1 MHAHQISGRSVRS
14 KRRQNTKDSY
24 CFVATCAAG
33 LENLVLEEIASLGG
47 KEPVTVPGAVIWQAG
62 SLKTAY
68 LACLWSRFSSRIL
81 LRLTRFEAPTPE
93 EIYQETGKIDWSKHF
108 NGTTSFAVYATLV
121 NSAPELNHSHYASLR
136 VKDAV
141 VDQFRRRTGER
152 PDVDVRTPGIRLNLH
167 VEGTTATLSLD
178 LSGDSLHRRGYR
190 TGAGEAPLKETL
202 AAAIAYLSGVRVG
215 MSPDTCLL
223 DPLCGSGTL
232 LIEAALIIGDSAPG
246 LLREHFGFQHWLGH
260 NEKMWEGLVEAA
272 VQREDQYADTP
283 WPMILGYDADPHVV
297 AVARKNIINAGLGD
311 RITIKQRQLARLQ
324 PPTAEGLLLT
334 NPPYGERLSEK
345 EAVKYLYRALGRIFH
360 RHFSG
365 WRLGFFTANPDFAD
379 MLGMS
384 WQESHRLYNGPLKC
398 RLLTTA
404 LTAASP
410 GTSEESDEGMR
421 LSLQDLQETLQESN
435 QENDSVLPAQDFADR
450 LRKNCQRLFPWAE
463 ERKINCF
470 RIYDADIPEYNLA
483 IDVYEQWVHV
493 QEYEPPATVA
503 SEKAEERFNQA
514 LQVIRRLLD
523 VPHSQVFVKKRRK
536 QRGNEQ
542 YQKRPDTTGKTGGKT
557 GKTGKLYE
565 VREGG
570 CRFLVNF
577 TDYLDTGL
585 FLDHRKTR
593 AMLAELADGR
603 TFLNLFAYTGSA
615 TVYAAK
621 GGAVSTQ
628 SVDLSEKYLVR
639 AQANLSLNGFG
650 GALHQFSEADCL
662 QWLRSCRDE
671 YGVIFV
677 DPPTFS
683 NSRHKNIVFDV
694 QQDHPE
700 LLRLAM
706 NLLTRDG
713 VLIFSTNF
721 RKFQLDA
728 ELEEEFVVR
737 EITEQTLPEDFQE
750 KGNIHRCWQFRH
762 HSEEE

>member
-1 MHAHQISGRSVRS
+1 MHAHGITGRSVRS
-14 KRRQNTKDSY
+14 KRRRNTKEPY

-33 LENLVLEEIASLGG
+33 LENLVQEEISLLGG
-47 KEPVTVPGAVIWQAG
+47 LEPVTAPGAVTWQAN

-81 LRLTRFEAPTPE
+81 LRLTQFEAPTPDE
-93 EIYQETGKIDWSKHF
+93 LYKEASKIDWGRHF
-108 NGTTSFAVYATLV
+108 NGDTSFAISTTLV
-121 NSAPELNHSHYASLR
+121 NSGPEMNHSHYASLR
-136 VKDAV
+136 IKDAI

-167 VEGTTATLSLD
+167 VEGTAAALSLD
-178 LSGDSLHRRGYR
+178 LSGESLHRRGYR

-215 MSPDTCLL
+215 MSPDTCIL
-223 DPLCGSGTL
+223 DPMCGSATL
-232 LIEAALIIGDSAPG
+232 LIEAALIVGDSAPG
-246 LLREHFGFQHWLGH
+246 LLRDTFGFQHWLGH
-260 NEKMWEGLVEAA
+260 NEKMWETLVEAA
-272 VQREDQYADTP
+272 VQREDQHAETP
-283 WPMILGYDADPHVV
+283 WPMIIGYDADPHVV
-297 AVARKNIINAGLGD
+297 AAARKNIINAGLGD
-311 RITIKQRQLARLQ
+311 RITIKQRQLARLH
-324 PPTAEGLLLT
+324 PPTAEGILVT

-345 EAVKYLYRALGRIFH
+345 EAVKYLYRAVGRIF
-360 RHFSG
+360 RQHFSG
-365 WRLGFFTANPDFAD
+365 WQLGFFTANPDFAD
-379 MLGMS
+379 MLGVS
-384 WQESHRLYNGPLKC
+384 WQERHRLYNGPLKC

-410 GTSEESDEGMR
+410 GASEEFDKGIR
-421 LSLQDLQETLQESN
+421 LSLQETPQANDQES
-435 QENDSVLPAQDFADR
+435 DPALPAEDFANR

-463 ERKINCF
+463 EHNITCF
-470 RIYDADIPEYNLA
+470 RIYDADIPEYNVA

-493 QEYEPPATVA
+493 QEYEPPATVP

-514 LQVIRRLLD
+514 LQVIRQLLD
-523 VPHSQVFVKKRRK
+523 VPHSQLFVKKRRK

-542 YQKRPDTTGKTGGKT
+542 YQKRPDTTGKTD

-570 CRFLVNF
+570 NRFLVNF

-593 AMLAELADGR
+593 ALLAELADGR

-628 SVDLSEKYLVR
+628 TVDLSEKYLVR

-662 QWLRSCRDE
+662 QWLKSCRDQ

-694 QQDHPE
+694 QKDHPE

-706 NLLTRDG
+706 NLLTHDG
-713 VLIFSTNF
+713 VLVFSTNY
-721 RKFQLDA
+721 RKFELDT

-737 EITEQTLPEDFQE
+737 EITNQTLPEDFQG
-750 KGNIHRCWQFRH
+750 KGNIHRCWRFRH
-762 HSEEE
+762 HNDEE

>member
-1 MHAHQISGRSVRS
+1 MHAHGITGRSVRS
-14 KRRQNTKDSY
+14 KRRRNTKEPY

-33 LENLVLEEIASLGG
+33 LENLVQEEIFSLGG
-47 KEPVTVPGAVIWQAG
+47 IEPVTAPGAVTWQAS

-81 LRLTRFEAPTPE
+81 LRLTRFEAPTPDELYE
-93 EIYQETGKIDWSKHF
+93 EASKIDWSRHF
-108 NGTTSFAVYATLV
+108 NGDTSFAVSATLV
-121 NSAPELNHSHYASLR
+121 KSSPELNHSHYASLR
-136 VKDAV
+136 IKDAV

-167 VEGTTATLSLD
+167 VEETTATLSLD
-178 LSGDSLHRRGYR
+178 LSGESLHRRGYR

-215 MSPDTCLL
+215 MPSDTCLL
-223 DPLCGSGTL
+223 DPMCGSATL
-232 LIEAALIIGDSAPG
+232 LIEAALIVGDSAPG
-246 LLREHFGFQHWLGH
+246 LLRDTFGFQHWLGH
-260 NEKMWEGLVEAA
+260 NEKMWEALVEAA
-272 VQREDQYADTP
+272 VQREDQHADTP
-283 WPMILGYDADPHVV
+283 WPMIIGYDADPQVV
-297 AVARKNIINAGLGD
+297 AVARKNVTNAGLGD
-311 RITIKQRQLARLQ
+311 RITIKQRQLARLH
-324 PPTAEGLLLT
+324 PPTAEGVLLT

-345 EAVKYLYRALGRIFH
+345 EAVKYLYRALGRLY
-360 RHFSG
+360 REKFSG
-365 WRLGFFTANPDFAD
+365 WQLGFFTANPDFAD
-379 MLGMS
+379 MVGVR
-384 WQESHRLYNGPLKC
+384 WQERHRLYNGPLKC

-404 LTAASP
+404 SP
-410 GTSEESDEGMR
+410 GPAEESDEGMR
-421 LSLQDLQETLQESN
+421 LSLQDTLQES
-435 QENDSVLPAQDFADR
+435 DPALPAQDFANR

-463 ERKINCF
+463 EHNITCF
-470 RIYDADIPEYNLA
+470 RIYDADIPEYNVA
-483 IDVYEQWVHV
+483 VDVYEQWVHV
-493 QEYEPPATVA
+493 QEYEPPATVP

-514 LQVIRRLLD
+514 LQVIRQLLD
-523 VPHSQVFVKKRRK
+523 VPHSQLFVKKRRK

-542 YQKRPDTTGKTGGKT
+542 YQKRPDTTGKTG
-557 GKTGKLYE
+557 KTGKLHE

-628 SVDLSEKYLVR
+628 TVDLSEKYLVR

-662 QWLRSCRDE
+662 QWLRSCRDQ
-671 YGVIFV
+671 YGLIFV

-706 NLLTRDG
+706 NLLTWDG
-713 VLIFSTNF
+713 ALIFSTNY

-728 ELEEEFVVR
+728 ELEEEFVVK
-737 EITEQTLPEDFQE
+737 EITAQTLPEDFQE
-750 KGNIHRCWQFRH
+750 KGKIHRCWQFRH
-762 HSEEE
+762 HNDEDE